1 MLSDDQ
7 YKDIGKI
14 VVHEIIHNRKVNRA
28 ISQSKYYGAIKHIID
43 RKPNVKKLTKWQ
55 KIKQYF
61 TNQFK
66 KV

>member
-1 MLSDDQ
+1 MLNEDQ

-28 ISQSKYYGAIKHIID
+28 ISQSKYYGAIKHIIE
-43 RKPNVKKLTKWQ
+43 RPNVKKLTKWQ

-61 TNQFK
+61 TK
-66 KV
+66 SWHTIK

>member
-14 VVHEIIHNRKVNRA
+14 VVYEILNNRKVNRA
-28 ISQSKYYGAIKHIID
+28 ISQSKYYGAISKIIE
-43 RKPNVKKLTKWQ
+43 RPNVKNLTKWQ
-55 KIKQYF
+55 KFKQYF
-61 TNQFK
+61 INQFK